1 MTAPMVERCPACCG
15 EMTRPRGEGTRWK
28 CGECGF
34 RVYQNTLD
42 KLRRTAD
49 AREAEWRE
57 AIVNIR
63 DGDDWSLAF
72 ALLDKAGESPPPKRE
87 SNGV

>member
-57 AIVNIR
+57 AVTDLMEGR
-63 DGDDWSLAF
+63 GYVRAR
-72 ALLDKAGESPPPKRE
+72 ALLDKAGE
-87 SNGV
+87 